1 MELISRE
8 KPVKSGGSETESVNN
23 IVDDFKASV
32 SVVSATVCTDY
43 LA

>member
-1 MELISRE
+1 M
-8 KPVKSGGSETESVNN
+8 KSGGSETEGVNN

-32 SVVSATVCTDY
+32 SVVSATVFKDY

>member
-1 MELISRE
+1 M
-8 KPVKSGGSETESVNN
+8 KSGGSETNN

-32 SVVSATVCTDY
+32 SVASVTVCKGY